1 MAYPTRCVTVG
12 CGGLAE
18 ARSSRCIR
26 CELGGRGGVQPGPP
40 EKPVP
45 RPLLRRGPP
54 IERIE
59 AYSLCPLMG
68 PPRA

>member
-18 ARSSRCIR
+18 ARSSRCIK
-26 CELGGRGGVQPGPP
+26 CELGGRGAVQPGPA
-40 EKPVP
+40 EKLVP
-45 RPLLRRGPP
+45 KSLLRRGPP

-59 AYSLCPLMG
+59 AYSLHPLEG
-68 PPRA
+68 RCR